1 MPAYSRMKELRIDRD
16 RAIRVAAA
24 AGLALIGVS
33 LLPGLLR
40 GPEAPAVPP
49 DVGFLPADRI
59 PAKPVPG
66 PEGQGVGS
74 RRSAHLAARRGT
86 SSSGRSRARD
96 GKSGPRGANHHRAG
110 AGRRDTGKREKPG
123 AKPADT
129 APDSAPAPASAT
141 GSPSAQASPSAA
153 SLESAAPAQAPP
165 PQPAAAPST
174 TARPG
179 SGSPAAG
186 AGAGSGSGG
195 GGRASDTDPL
205 SAGSRD
211 GSQEFTPR

>member
-1 MPAYSRMKELRIDRD
+1 MKELRIDRD

-49 DVGFLPADRI
+49 DVGFLPAERI
-59 PAKPVPG
+59 SAKPAPG
-66 PEGQGVGS
+66 PEGEGTGS
-74 RRSAHLAARRGT
+74 GRSAHLAARRGT
-86 SSSGRSRARD
+86 SGSGSGRGRD
-96 GKSGPRGANHHRAG
+96 GKSGPRGADHHRAG
-110 AGRRDTGKREKPG
+110 PGRRDTGKREKPG
-123 AKPADT
+123 TKPADT
-129 APDSAPAPASAT
+129 APASAPSPVSVTASSST
-141 GSPSAQASPSAA
+141 QASPSAA
-153 SLESAAPAQAPP
+153 SSGSPAPAQAPP
-165 PQPAAAPST
+165 AQPAAAPST

-186 AGAGSGSGG
+186 VGTGSGSGG

-205 SAGSRD
+205 SAGTRD
-211 GSQEFTPR
+211 GSQEFAPR